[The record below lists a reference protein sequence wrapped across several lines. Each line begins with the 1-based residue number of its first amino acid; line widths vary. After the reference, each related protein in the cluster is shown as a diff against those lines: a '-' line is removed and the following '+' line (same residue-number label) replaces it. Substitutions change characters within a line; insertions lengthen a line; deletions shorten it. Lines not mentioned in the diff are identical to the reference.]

1 MGRHGHA
8 ADAAP
13 EMVRKAFKQAETE
26 RPGATFI
33 VLPEDVAEG
42 MTGRGPCR

>member
-1 MGRHGHA
+1 MVTLPA
-8 ADAAP
+8 AAP

-33 VLPEDVAEG
+33 ILPEDVAELP
-42 MTGRGPCR
+42 TGGRAAPR